1 VRALF
6 ERMRGMSFRRS
17 VDPRPYRQ
25 LQTHKTTTVVAQMM
39 AAGTHKRRLA
49 MLEARVTRGGFE
61 TIHGPKDGHGEV
73 GMGMKRMH
81 VEHVAGMRNLV
92 AQRKVVGVQATA
104 RIASARSRRA
114 SLNAPAHGNVVA
126 SKTSRSG
133 SMMVARAS
141 LQWCRH
147 ERSANLKRQP

>member
-1 VRALF
+1 MRALF

-141 LQWCRH
+141 PQWCRH

>member
-1 VRALF
+1 
-6 ERMRGMSFRRS
+6 
-17 VDPRPYRQ
+17 
-25 LQTHKTTTVVAQMM
+25 
-39 AAGTHKRRLA
+39 

-73 GMGMKRMH
+73 GMGMKRMGMGMKRMH